1 MNLNFSTLK
10 SKHFFSFKNSH
21 CLSLRRA
28 LAPWQ
33 SKKIVFIS
41 NRREKSATYIT
52 PHLLHYFVFKLKNIV
67 RSLAVA
73 VCCVIPDLIRNLCL
87 KFVRWTPCYFQ
98 VSISMF
104 ILLNLFIVSNIS
116 AQNIEQQEEIIATE
130 IQNKKNFDTKNK
142 ILETDRILQ
151 QAIEAYNDNDY
162 ETAKQNY
169 NLFLDN
175 LKDLDVD
182 ETTVT
187 LLLSDFE
194 NIINKI
200 KMLNDIEYENKDTE
214 ESDKNEISLEYD
226 EEILDK
232 WMTIYTTGKG
242 KERVKTALE
251 RSGKYSKM
259 IQEILKEYDLP
270 QELQYLPIIESLFN
284 NNTVSRAKAVGLWQI
299 MAHRGRALGLQI
311 NYWIDERKDPVKAT
325 RAAAK
330 YLKQLY
336 AMFNDWHLALAA
348 YNRGEYGIIKDLKFS
363 NAPSALEM
371 SKRKAIPKE
380 TQNYVPQFIVAIK
393 IAQNPQ
399 EYGFEDL
406 DYQKPE
412 EYDTVLINK
421 VIDLK
426 IIAKCAETT
435 VDVIRELNPALLA
448 WCSPHGYQNFELK
461 LPLGSQDIFLE
472 NINKETDLNP
482 SPGFVRHKVKKG
494 DYLEKLAVKYKTTV
508 KNIKNDNPKLK
519 KQKYLNVNQVI
530 IIRPGRAYFK

>member
-1 MNLNFSTLK
+1 MIIKF
-10 SKHFFSFKNSH
+10 
-21 CLSLRRA
+21 
-28 LAPWQ
+28 
-33 SKKIVFIS
+33 SKKFVYIIFSICILNTNVVFS
-41 NRREKSATYIT
+41 
-52 PHLLHYFVFKLKNIV
+52 
-67 RSLAVA
+67 
-73 VCCVIPDLIRNLCL
+73 
-87 KFVRWTPCYFQ
+87 
-98 VSISMF
+98 
-104 ILLNLFIVSNIS
+104 
-116 AQNIEQQEEIIATE
+116 QNIEQEEEIIATE
-130 IQNKKNFDTKNK
+130 IQNKKDLDTKNK
-142 ILETDRILQ
+142 ILETDNVLQ
-151 QAIEAYNDNDY
+151 QAIEAYEYNDY
-162 ETAKQNY
+162 ETTKEKY
-169 NLFLDN
+169 NLFLDS

-182 ETTVT
+182 ETTAT

-200 KMLNDIEYENKDTE
+200 KMLNDIEYENKGE
-214 ESDKNEISLEYD
+214 KEKQNKNEIPLEYD
-226 EEILDK
+226 EEVLDK
-232 WMTIYTTGKG
+232 WMTVYTTGKG
-242 KERVKTALE
+242 KERVQAALE

-259 IQEILKEYDLP
+259 IQGVLKEYDLP

-348 YNRGEYGIIKDLKFS
+348 YNRGEYGIIRDLKFS

-380 TQNYVPQFIVAIK
+380 TQNYVPQFIVATT
-393 IAQNPQ
+393 IAKNPQ
-399 EYGFEDL
+399 EYGFEDIN
-406 DYQKPE
+406 YQEPE
-412 EYDTVLINK
+412 EYDIVLINK

-448 WCSPHGYQNFELK
+448 WCTPHGYKNFELK
-461 LPLGSQDIFLE
+461 LPLGSQSTFLE
-472 NINKETDLNP
+472 NINKEKDLNP

-494 DYLEKLAVKYKTTV
+494 DYIEKLAKKYKTTV
-508 KNIKNDNPKLK
+508 KSIKEDNPKLK
-519 KQKYLNVNQVI
+519 KQKYLNVNQVLV
-530 IIRPGRAYFK
+530 IRPGRGYFK